1 MKKGEVING
10 FRILE
15 DFRVAGGMSKIS
27 FAERGGKEYFIKE
40 FLYPKYPTPVSPG
53 SDRIK
58 EQKRK
63 ACEVFENHHRE
74 INRLIGSKVSLGG
87 NLVYALD
94 FFREGTTYYK
104 INEKIDTNSL
114 SLKEISDLPKEKIIT
129 IAISVCH
136 SLGILHD
143 LKIVHGDLK
152 PDNILIKETSRGNYS
167 GKLIDFD
174 DSYFSGKPSSDKE
187 HIVGTPEYYSPE
199 LAEYLMDEEEEVSG
213 NTLTLKSDIFT
224 LGVIFTEYFTG
235 AKPQFKESLSIWEGI
250 RNGHKPTFIKSLPL
264 PIERLILSMLS
275 LAPDKRPSIKYIHQ
289 KLRDIRAGKITEESP
304 GAHKKPERITLRG
317 HLLSAGETYK
327 RIVSKKG
334 ISKDTSKPKV
344 KLRGKGLN
352 IKG

>member
-1 MKKGEVING
+1 MNKGEIING

-40 FLYPKYPTPVSPG
+40 FLYPKYPTPDSPG
-53 SDRIK
+53 SERVK

-63 ACEVFENHHRE
+63 ACEAFENHHRQ
-74 INRLIGSKVSLGG
+74 INGLIGSKVSIGG

-104 INEKIDTNSL
+104 INEKIDTDSL
-114 SLKEISDLPKEKIIT
+114 TLSDISKLPKEKIMT

-174 DSYFSGKPSSDKE
+174 DSYFSGNPSSDKE

-199 LAEYLMDEEEEVSG
+199 LAEYLMDEEGEVSG
-213 NTLTLKSDIFT
+213 NILTLKSDIFT

-250 RNGHKPTFIKSLPL
+250 RDGHKPTFIKSLPF

-275 LAPDKRPSIKYIHQ
+275 LEPDKRPSIKLIQQ
-289 KLRDIRAGKITEESP
+289 KLRDIRAGKVTEEIPES
-304 GAHKKPERITLRG
+304 HKKPERVTLKG
-317 HLLSAGETYK
+317 HLLSEVKKHG
-327 RIVSKKG
+327 IVTSK
-334 ISKDTSKPKV
+334 IELSKDTIKPKV